1 MNQLR
6 MNPLVNSNFPPP
18 KKLVQVLSRQEK
30 VELAAAKKVWTTK
43 SQLYLTLIAIVAGR
57 FSKYLGLGLLMN
69 SNGMYVCKSQNL
81 KGETSNQFNYMSCT
95 IFSIQAPVIY

>member
-43 SQLYLTLIAIVAGR
+43 SQLYLTLIAIVVGW
-57 FSKYLGLGLLMN
+57 FSTYLLGLALLMN
-69 SNGMYVCKSQNL
+69 SNGNWDCQNL
-81 KGETSNQFNYMSCT
+81 QEETCPIT
-95 IFSIQAPVIY
+95 